1 MMKDAATKAV
11 PGAIPLTIFDIQG
24 MDCGDCARS
33 VERAVGDLPGI
44 ASAEVNFGAATLT
57 VMARSGSAEGLVAAV
72 GGAVSR
78 AGFQATP
85 RLSNL
90 PRIPV
95 KQLWWRERRFVSTA
109 IGLLL
114 WVIGFALARAGVS
127 AVLSDVSFAAA
138 MIVAGLGLARAG
150 WQALRVHRLDMNVLM
165 TISAV
170 GAAAL
175 GDWSEGAMVVVL
187 FALGGTLQSLTLDRT
202 RGAIRAL
209 MDLSPP
215 EAIRIV
221 GGNEVVVPVASLA
234 PGDLVRIKPG
244 ARVPADGRIVEGA
257 SAVNQSALTG
267 ESLPIDKVAGD
278 PIQSGTING
287 HGALLVEVTKAAA
300 ESTLARIIHL
310 VEEAQ
315 GSRAPSQQLVD
326 RFAAVYTPA
335 VIVGAVALATLGS
348 LFGEPTTW
356 IYRALVLL
364 VIACPC
370 ALVISTPV
378 SIVAAIGALTRR
390 GVLVKGGAALEAVGH
405 AKALAFDKTG
415 TLTYGRPAVTKIVA
429 GPDFTEEQVLGWAA
443 SVEAMSEH
451 PIARAVVAWAL
462 HERVPIVPG
471 TAFQATAGRGAEAN
485 VGGCRISVGSVRW
498 LRENDLLKTAWN
510 GENAL
515 LNFATAQ
522 AASGKTPLLVAV
534 AGVNDG
540 PARTQIAGVI
550 VVADRPRVDA
560 ADAIA
565 ELRRQGVEQIAVLT
579 GDNQATADAL
589 AGMVGANEV
598 FAELLPGDKATALRR
613 LRERFGPVAMVGDGI
628 NDAPAL
634 ATADVGIAMGGAGT
648 DVALETAD
656 IVLMRDDLKALSGAY
671 ALSRRT
677 VRTIRQNITASFII
691 KLLALILAALGF
703 VSLWIAVI
711 ADVGASLAVTLNGL
725 RLARDGRD
733 EAIGTRE

>member
-1 MMKDAATKAV
+1 MMKDAATK
-11 PGAIPLTIFDIQG
+11 PDPDTLPLTIFDIQG

-33 VERAVGDLPGI
+33 VERVVGDLPGV

-57 VMARSGSAEGLVAAV
+57 VTAQSGSAQGLVAAV

-78 AGFQATP
+78 AGFEATQRQTDLP
-85 RLSNL
+85 RLPN
-90 PRIPV
+90 
-95 KQLWWRERRFVSTA
+95 KQLWWRERRFASTA

-114 WVIGFALARAGVS
+114 WIVGFALSRAGVPE
-127 AVLSDVSFAAA
+127 VVSDVSFAAA
-138 MIVAGLGLARAG
+138 MIIAGWGLARAG

-187 FALGGTLQSLTLDRT
+187 FSLGGTLQSLTLDRT

-215 EAIRIV
+215 EAVRIL
-221 GGNEVVVPVASLA
+221 GGGEVVVPVASLS

-267 ESLPIDKVAGD
+267 ESLPIDKAVGD

-300 ESTLARIIHL
+300 DSTLARIIHL
-310 VEEAQ
+310 VEQAQ
-315 GSRAPSQQLVD
+315 GSRAPSQQLID
-326 RFAAVYTPA
+326 RFTAIYTPA
-335 VIVGAVALATLGS
+335 VIVGAAALAIVGS
-348 LFGEPTTW
+348 LLGEPATW
-356 IYRALVLL
+356 IYRALVFL

-390 GVLVKGGAALEAVGH
+390 GVLIKGGAALEAVGRS
-405 AKALAFDKTG
+405 KVIAFDKTG
-415 TLTYGRPAVTKIVA
+415 TLTHGRPAVGKVIA
-429 GPDFTEEQVLGWAA
+429 APDFIEEQVLGWAA

-462 HERVPIVPG
+462 HERVPIVPA

-485 VGGCRISVGSVRW
+485 VDGCRIFVGSARW
-498 LRENDLLKTAWN
+498 MQEIGLLKTPRN
-510 GENAL
+510 GECAVL
-515 LNFATAQ
+515 DQ
-522 AASGKTPLLVAV
+522 AANQAADGKTPLLVAA
-534 AGVNDG
+534 AGTAG
-540 PARTQIAGVI
+540 EPARIAGII
-550 VVADRPRVDA
+550 VVADRPRADA
-560 ADAIA
+560 AGAIA
-565 ELRRQGVEQIAVLT
+565 ALRRQGVEQIAVLT

-589 AGMVGANEV
+589 ARTAGADEV
-598 FAELLPGDKATALRR
+598 FAELLPGDKATVLRR
-613 LRERFGPVAMVGDGI
+613 LRERFGQVAMVGDGI

-656 IVLMRDDLKALSGAY
+656 IVLMRDDLSALSDAY
-671 ALSRRT
+671 SISRRT

-703 VSLWIAVI
+703 VSLWIAVV

-725 RLARDGRD
+725 RLARDGRN

>member
-1 MMKDAATKAV
+1 MMKDAATK
-11 PGAIPLTIFDIQG
+11 PDPDTLPLTIFDIQG

-33 VERAVGDLPGI
+33 VERVVGDLPGV

-57 VMARSGSAEGLVAAV
+57 VTAQSGSAQGLVAAV

-78 AGFQATP
+78 AGFEATQRQTDLP
-85 RLSNL
+85 RLPNE
-90 PRIPV
+90 
-95 KQLWWRERRFVSTA
+95 QLWWRERRFASTA

-114 WVIGFALARAGVS
+114 WIVGFALSRVGVPE
-127 AVLSDVSFAAA
+127 VVSDVSFAAA
-138 MIVAGLGLARAG
+138 MIIAGWGLARAG

-187 FALGGTLQSLTLDRT
+187 FSLGGTLQSLTLDRT

-215 EAIRIV
+215 EAVRIL
-221 GGNEVVVPVASLA
+221 GGGEVVVPVASLS

-267 ESLPIDKVAGD
+267 ESLPIDKAVGD

-300 ESTLARIIHL
+300 DSTLARIIHL
-310 VEEAQ
+310 VEQAQ
-315 GSRAPSQQLVD
+315 GSRAPSQQLID
-326 RFAAVYTPA
+326 RFTAIYTPA
-335 VIVGAVALATLGS
+335 VIVGAAVLAIVGS
-348 LFGEPTTW
+348 LLGEPATW

-390 GVLVKGGAALEAVGH
+390 GVLIKGGAALEAVGR
-405 AKALAFDKTG
+405 AKVIAFDKTG
-415 TLTYGRPAVTKIVA
+415 TLTHGRPAVGKVIA
-429 GPDFTEEQVLGWAA
+429 APDFIEEQVLGWAA

-462 HERVPIVPG
+462 HERVPIVPA

-485 VGGCRISVGSVRW
+485 VDGCRIFVGSARW
-498 LRENDLLKTAWN
+498 MQETGLLKTPRN
-510 GENAL
+510 GECVVL
-515 LNFATAQ
+515 DQ
-522 AASGKTPLLVAV
+522 AANQAADGKTPLLVAD
-534 AGVNDG
+534 AGNAG
-540 PARTQIAGVI
+540 EPARIAGI
-550 VVADRPRVDA
+550 NVVADLHRADA
-560 ADAIA
+560 AGAIA
-565 ELRRQGVEQIAVLT
+565 A
-579 GDNQATADAL
+579 
-589 AGMVGANEV
+589 
-598 FAELLPGDKATALRR
+598 
-613 LRERFGPVAMVGDGI
+613 
-628 NDAPAL
+628 
-634 ATADVGIAMGGAGT
+634 
-648 DVALETAD
+648 
-656 IVLMRDDLKALSGAY
+656 
-671 ALSRRT
+671 
-677 VRTIRQNITASFII
+677 
-691 KLLALILAALGF
+691 
-703 VSLWIAVI
+703 
-711 ADVGASLAVTLNGL
+711 
-725 RLARDGRD
+725 
-733 EAIGTRE
+733 